1 MTRTE
6 ILKTAKP
13 IPFNDEMVRAIL
25 DGRKAATRR
34 PIKVN
39 TAFPKALKP
48 VENPVGLMTVG
59 GIIRPQYQVGDYLYV
74 RETWATTK
82 SNACIANELGNCP
95 YKSCDTADGTCFA
108 DEYIY
113 KADDLSRTDVKWHP
127 SIHMPKK
134 AARIFLRVI
143 NIFPQ
148 LVKEIT
154 EEQAL
159 QEGFSSRAEFISEFL
174 KIYPSCTED
183 SWAWAINFEKV
194 EVTE

>member
-48 VENPVGLMTVG
+48 VETG
-59 GIIRPQYQVGDYLYV
+59 GDCLYV

-159 QEGFSSRAEFISEFL
+159 QEGFSSRAEFIPDFWKYIQAARKIVGLGRLTL
-174 KIYPSCTED
+174 KR
-183 SWAWAINFEKV
+183 WR
-194 EVTE
+194 